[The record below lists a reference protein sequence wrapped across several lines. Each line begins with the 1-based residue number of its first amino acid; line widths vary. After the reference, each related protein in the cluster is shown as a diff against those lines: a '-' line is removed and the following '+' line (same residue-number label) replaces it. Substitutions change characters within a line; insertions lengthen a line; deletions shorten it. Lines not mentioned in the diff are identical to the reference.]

1 MALHCFR
8 QPVRLST
15 WTACCSIRNGE
26 IWGVNAEILRD
37 GDRGTQKWVSSLSL
51 ENVFTKTLRQYVEFT
66 QQVSKVALPLKII
79 AGIEGVKG
87 RKLLHDN
94 MPLARAGVMYEDSVT
109 HVAVLKGVSVAT

>member
-1 MALHCFR
+1 L
-8 QPVRLST
+8 LSPAGAT
-15 WTACCSIRNGE
+15 FNLDSLSQYFRNGE

-87 RKLLHDN
+87 RKLLHDKHAAC
-94 MPLARAGVMYEDSVT
+94 PCRRYV
-109 HVAVLKGVSVAT
+109 